1 MKLYEYKAYELSD
14 MLKKNQIS
22 SCELVK
28 EQFERIEEAEPS
40 VSAYLTLNK
49 DAAIADACE
58 IDKKRA
64 SGEELSRLAGIPVGI
79 KDNISTKGIRTTC
92 ASKMLGNYVPVF
104 NATVVDKLKDCNAV
118 ITGNLN
124 MDEFAMGSS
133 TENSYFQK
141 TKNPFDLTRVPGG
154 SSGGSAAAVAA
165 CEAVVALGSDTGGSI
180 RQPASLCGVV
190 GLKPTYGSVQD
201 TDLLRLHPRLIRSA
215 RSEDA

>member
-79 KDNISTKGIRTTC
+79 KDNISTKGIITT
-92 ASKMLGNYVPVF
+92 
-104 NATVVDKLKDCNAV
+104 
-118 ITGNLN
+118 
-124 MDEFAMGSS
+124 
-133 TENSYFQK
+133 
-141 TKNPFDLTRVPGG
+141 
-154 SSGGSAAAVAA
+154 SA
-165 CEAVVALGSDTGGSI
+165 
-180 RQPASLCGVV
+180 
-190 GLKPTYGSVQD
+190 
-201 TDLLRLHPRLIRSA
+201 
-215 RSEDA
+215 